1 MSKDEYTLKEMLTE
15 LRMDMREHNERQ
27 VRMEEMLAK
36 TYEQAIKT
44 NGRVNKVEERVANL
58 ETEQGR
64 FKTVVATIGSLV
76 GIVWTGVTFFIEK

>member
-1 MSKDEYTLKEMLTE
+1 MSNDEYSLKEMLTE

-44 NGRVNKVEERVANL
+44 NGRVNKTEERISSL

-64 FKTVVATIGSLV
+64 LKTIFATVMSIAGV
-76 GIVWTGVTFFIEK
+76 VWTGITFFIE

>member
-36 TYEQAIKT
+36 TYEQAMKT
-44 NGRVNKVEERVANL
+44 NGRVTKTEERVVNI
-58 ETEQGR
+58 ETEQNR
-64 FKTVVATIGSLV
+64 IKTVFVTVSSIA
-76 GIVWTGVTFFIEK
+76 GIIWTGVTFIFK